1 MLLQKMFMQKVA
13 TQRTKPSSLVR
24 QPEFAA
30 TSIDLQFFLHLEEL
44 CPWRLSH
51 TELLSIVVPS
61 IHSIIKCSVSPW
73 RLSRCLLAANAA
85 ACFLTLWLL
94 VEVTFMKLNGYF
106 NLRKWSA
113 DTPDALEKKI
123 VWFLFLLFDS
133 LLERMVFFLWRIEED
148 TFDFHFLQCKCH

>member
-1 MLLQKMFMQKVA
+1 MLLQEMFMQKVA

-51 TELLSIVVPS
+51 RELLNIRVVPS
-61 IHSIIKCSVSPW
+61 IHSIIKCSVSRW

-85 ACFLTLWLL
+85 ACWLL

-106 NLRKWSA
+106 NLRKWLA
-113 DTPDALEKKI
+113 NTPDALEKK
-123 VWFLFLLFDS
+123 VAWCCFCCLTVCWK
-133 LLERMVFFLWRIEED
+133 EWRFFRRIEED

>member
-1 MLLQKMFMQKVA
+1 MFMQKVA

-30 TSIDLQFFLHLEEL
+30 TSIDLQFCFHLEEL

-51 TELLSIVVPS
+51 TESLSIVVPS
-61 IHSIIKCSVSPW
+61 IHSIIKCSVSRW

-85 ACFLTLWLL
+85 ACFLTFGCLLKWLSWSWMAISI
-94 VEVTFMKLNGYF
+94 FGNGQQ
-106 NLRKWSA
+106 N
-113 DTPDALEKKI
+113 TPDALEKKV
-123 VWFLFLLFDS
+123 VWFLFLLFDT
-133 LLERMVFFLWRIEED
+133 LLERMAFFLWRIEED